1 MLASNINRCNNP
13 DLPPP
18 AQRQNIV
25 VAFAKHIHT
34 GKRML
39 VDLSI
44 KYLDQWFRTLNFYQN
59 YLDELKNTNACP
71 SPGDILI

>member
-1 MLASNINRCNNP
+1 
-13 DLPPP
+13 
-18 AQRQNIV
+18 
-25 VAFAKHIHT
+25 
-34 GKRML
+34 ML

-59 YLDELKNTNACP
+59 HLDELKNTNACP